1 MSDMSVLTHP
11 DSNGMTRMID
21 VSATCDGNTSKNNI
35 FKAASITDVEGAN
48 GAGLSVAREGV
59 TASKNATSCVRDF
72 GAPVLAVCGFS
83 GSGKTTLL
91 EAAIPRLLALGLA
104 VAVVKHDA
112 HGFIVDKEGKDSDR
126 FFRAGATVVLRGP
139 SEQFQ
144 RRRPSAVLTLEETLA
159 DLARDHDIVLVEGHK
174 ETPLPKLWLGS
185 AEVSSLP
192 PHVTQV
198 LETLPWNG
206 DRLKVFLCFFAQW
219 YSEAWK
225 RRPLFAGLLL
235 GGKSLRMGT
244 PKQML
249 PFGDSNLG
257 EIAARALGQALKM
270 ASPDSSVCE
279 AGSVFPHLILLGA
292 GAAPEA
298 LICQPRL
305 VDPPGLAGPLAA
317 LLAAYRWAPTAAWLV
332 AACDHPWLKAEDL
345 EALVLQRQPGRW
357 AIISRQ
363 RDAHPAPTIALY
375 EPQALHLLE
384 RSLWTRGAEDTR
396 LAQLLDDAHTW
407 VVPNGTRGAES
418 VNTPEEYVDA
428 LRADAP

>member
-1 MSDMSVLTHP
+1 MSDTPLLNHP
-11 DSNGMTRMID
+11 DSQGLTRAIG
-21 VSATCDGNTSKNNI
+21 VSAT
-35 FKAASITDVEGAN
+35 
-48 GAGLSVAREGV
+48 
-59 TASKNATSCVRDF
+59 RDF

-83 GSGKTTLL
+83 GSGKTALL
-91 EAAIPRLLALGLA
+91 EAAIPQLLALGLS
-104 VAVVKHDA
+104 VAVVKHAA

-126 FFRAGATVVLRGP
+126 FFRAGATVALRGP

-185 AEVSSLP
+185 TEVASIP
-192 PHVTQV
+192 PGVTQV
-198 LETLPWNG
+198 LDTLAWNG
-206 DRLKVFLCFFAQW
+206 DRLQSFLRFFVPW

-249 PFGDSNLG
+249 PFGNSNLG
-257 EIAARALGQALKM
+257 EIVAKALSQALKT
-270 ASPDSSVCE
+270 AVPESPVCE
-279 AGSVFPHLILLGA
+279 PGSLHPRLILLGA
-292 GAAPEA
+292 GSIPEA

-317 LLAAYRWAPTAAWLV
+317 LLAAHRWAPTAAWLV

-345 EALVLQRQPGRW
+345 EAFIEQRQPGRW
-357 AIISRQ
+357 AIVSRQ
-363 RDAHPAPTIALY
+363 RDAHPAPTLALY

-407 VVPNGTRGAES
+407 VAPNGARSAES
-418 VNTPEEYVDA
+418 VNTPEEYMAA
-428 LRADAP
+428 LRADAPTMRQ